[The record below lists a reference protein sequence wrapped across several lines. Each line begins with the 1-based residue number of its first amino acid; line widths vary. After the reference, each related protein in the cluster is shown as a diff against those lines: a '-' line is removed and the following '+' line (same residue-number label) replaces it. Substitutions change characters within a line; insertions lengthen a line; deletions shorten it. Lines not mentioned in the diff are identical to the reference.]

1 MGGFAHLHVHSEY
14 SLLDGACRI
23 EKLAERVKSL
33 GMDAVAIT
41 DHGVMYGVID
51 FYRACKKAGVHPII
65 GCEVYVAP
73 RGMTDKVHGI
83 DSESYHLVLLCENMT
98 GYKNLCYLV
107 SQAFVYGFYNKP
119 RVDLELLRQN
129 SEGIIALSAC
139 LAGAIPRLI
148 LQGDMQG
155 ATEYAKTM
163 RDIFGEGNFYLEI
176 QDHGIPEQREVN
188 RGVAKISRELG
199 IDMVATNDAHYLTRE
214 DAKVQ
219 DVLMCVQMNKT
230 VDDPDRMKFATD
242 EFYIK
247 SEEEMSALFPNYPE
261 AIANT
266 GIIAARCNVDFDFG
280 THHLPQFDLPENY
293 TGDAAGYLRE
303 LCFKGLNERY
313 ENVTDEHKARL
324 EYELSVIEQMGYV
337 DYFLIVWDFIAYA
350 KGQGIPVG
358 PGRGSAAGSIV
369 SYCLYITDIDP
380 IKYDLYFERF
390 LNPERV
396 SMPDIDI
403 DFCVAR
409 REEVI
414 DYVNRKYGKDRVA
427 QIVTFGTMAAR
438 LAVRDVGRALN
449 MPYAEVDAVAK
460 QIPMEL
466 HMTLERA
473 LDVAKPL
480 RDMYENDEGVKR
492 LIDTA
497 KSLEGMPRHASTHAA
512 GVVITKN
519 PVYDYVPLARNDESI
534 VTQFTMVT
542 LEQLGLLKMDFL
554 GLRNLTVL
562 HDAARMVGGGFKLSD
577 IPDNDKLT
585 FDMLSQGKTSG
596 VFQLESGGM
605 TSVVVGMK
613 PQSIEEITAIVAL
626 FRPGPMDSI
635 PRYIEC
641 KFNPDKI
648 QYKHPIL
655 RDILDVTYGC
665 IVYQEQVMRIFQS
678 VAGFSLGRADMV
690 RRAIS
695 KKKEA
700 ELLRE
705 RENFIHGNVEEG
717 IPGAVNNGISEQI
730 ANEIFDEI
738 VAFANYAFNKAHAA
752 AYAVVSY
759 QTAYMKF
766 HYPKE
771 YMAALL
777 TSVLD
782 NSAKITEYM
791 ELCREMGIKVLPPDI
806 NESCDTFT
814 VVGDNIRFGLVAVK
828 NIGRGFI
835 QTVVAEREA
844 GGKFTSLQDFC
855 ERMFERELNRRALE
869 NLIKCGAFDAF
880 GTRNAQVQTFGKIMD
895 SIAHY
900 RSTNIA
906 GQMDLFGISG
916 EEKLNQ
922 IPIPDIPEYPKKEI
936 FALERET
943 TGMYLSGHPLD
954 DYAAFLKRL
963 KVTHIASLSAED
975 RELKDGDTVL
985 IAGSI
990 SSLRTKTTRSNALMA
1005 YVMLED
1011 VSGTLEVIVFPK
1023 VLERS
1028 ASTLRPD
1035 ALVTVKGRISD
1046 RENGTPQIICDEVR
1060 LLENYGTRVEE
1071 PATVEV
1077 KDKLKLFLRIDS
1089 EENPNYVIL
1098 CDLLRAF
1105 PGTRETIVYIANSN
1119 KRMRISIAAE
1129 ERLVVQLENLL
1140 GRENVVL
1147 K

>member
-23 EKLAERVKSL
+23 DKLAERVKSL

-51 FYRACKKAGVHPII
+51 FYRACKKAEVHPII

-83 DSESYHLVLLCENMT
+83 DSEAYHLVLLCENMT

-107 SQAFVYGFYNKP
+107 SQGFVEGFYSKP
-119 RVDLELLRQN
+119 RVDLDLLREH
-129 SEGIIALSAC
+129 SEGLIALSAC

-148 LQGDMQG
+148 LQGNFDG

-163 RDIFGEGNFYLEI
+163 RDIFGEGNFYLEL
-176 QDHGIPEQREVN
+176 QDHGMPEQKEVN
-188 RGVAKISRELG
+188 RGVIKISKELG
-199 IDMVATNDAHYLTRE
+199 IDLVATNDAHYLTRE
-214 DAKVQ
+214 DAKIQ
-219 DVLMCVQMNKT
+219 DVLMCIQMNKT
-230 VDDPDRMKFATD
+230 VDDKDRMKFATD

-247 SEEEMSALFPNYPE
+247 SEAEMAELFPNYPE
-261 AIANT
+261 ALANT

-280 THHLPQFDLPENY
+280 THHLPQFDLPEDFTGDARAY
-293 TGDAAGYLRE
+293 LRELTYKGLRERYGDAAGEY
-303 LCFKGLNERY
+303 
-313 ENVTDEHKARL
+313 KARL
-324 EYELSVIEQMGYV
+324 DYELSVIEQMGYV
-337 DYFLIVWDFIAYA
+337 DYFLIVWDFINYA
-350 KGQGIPVG
+350 KSQNIPVG

-380 IKYDLYFERF
+380 MKYDLYFERF

-414 DYVNRKYGKDRVA
+414 DYVNRKYGSDRVA

-438 LAVRDVGRALN
+438 SAVRDVGRALN
-449 MPYAEVDAVAK
+449 MPYGDVDVVAK

-473 LDVAKPL
+473 LEVAKPL
-480 RDMYENDEGVKR
+480 REMYENDPAVKN

-562 HDAARMVGGGFKLSD
+562 HDAARMVGNGFKLSD

-641 KFNPDKI
+641 KFNPAKI
-648 QYKHPIL
+648 EYKHPIL
-655 RDILDVTYGC
+655 RDILDITYGC

-695 KKKEA
+695 KKKEK

-705 RENFIHGNVEEG
+705 RENFIHGNAEEG
-717 IPGAVNNGISEQI
+717 IPGAVANGISEKI

-806 NESCDTFT
+806 NESVDTFT

-828 NIGRGFI
+828 NIGHGFI
-835 QTVVAEREA
+835 RTVVDEREKN
-844 GGKFTSLQDFC
+844 GKFTSLQDFC

-880 GTRNAQVQTFGKIMD
+880 GTRAAQIQTFGKIMD
-895 SIAHY
+895 SIAYY
-900 RSTNIA
+900 RSKNIS
-906 GQMDLFGISG
+906 GQIDLFGMTG
-916 EEKLNQ
+916 EEELNRVEV
-922 IPIPDIPEYPKKEI
+922 PDIPEYPKKELLS
-936 FALERET
+936 LERQT

-954 DYAAFLKRL
+954 EYSAFLK
-963 KVTHIASLSAED
+963 KINAVHISELSAGD
-975 RELKDGDTVL
+975 GKYKDGDSVL

-990 SSLRTKTTRSNALMA
+990 SSLRTKMTRSNAMMA
-1005 YVMLED
+1005 YVNIED
-1011 VSGTLEVIVFPK
+1011 VTGTLEVIVFPK

-1028 ASTLRPD
+1028 ANSLRED
-1035 ALVTVKGRISD
+1035 SLVTIKGRISE
-1046 RENGTPQIICDEVR
+1046 RESGTPQIICDEVR
-1060 LLENYGTRVEE
+1060 PLENYGARLEAAE
-1071 PATVEV
+1071 PVQI
-1077 KDKLKLFLRIDS
+1077 KDNLKLFLRIDS
-1089 EENPNYVIL
+1089 KENPKYE
-1098 CDLLRAF
+1098 LLREVVSAF
-1105 PGTRETIVYIANSN
+1105 PGTRETIVYVSGTNQRFKTSV
-1119 KRMRISIAAE
+1119 AAD